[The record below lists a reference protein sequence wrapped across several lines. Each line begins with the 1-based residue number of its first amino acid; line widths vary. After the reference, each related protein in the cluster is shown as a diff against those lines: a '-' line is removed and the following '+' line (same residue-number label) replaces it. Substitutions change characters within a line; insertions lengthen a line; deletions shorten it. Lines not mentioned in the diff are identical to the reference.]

1 MNNIKIALLGQP
13 NSGKSTLFN
22 GLTGSNQHVGNWPGK
37 TVEKKEGTFYW
48 KGNQY
53 DLVDLPGTYG
63 LSANSEEEVITREYI
78 ENGKVDLVA
87 VIVDASQLNRSLF
100 MLADYIGIN
109 TPVVLIMNMM
119 DVAKKQN
126 KHVNIKGFEKSLEI
140 PVIPIVAADKREYTR
155 LYDFLE
161 NGNFEAVLSI
171 KKIEDL
177 YKATIGKQYFDIS
190 GFIPDTGIGFYS
202 KTWLTGK
209 LIEKDNKVIELVK
222 ANVSDESFQKIKSIL
237 EQIKDG
243 SLYTGHCKF
252 KWIDG
257 LIEQNVNQPRK
268 NFKRSKFDKVAT
280 SKTWG
285 KPMAIGMIILGLI
298 ASMMIGFPLMGAFG
312 FVMPKLSALLAKGLI
327 SIGVS
332 KWLIS
337 LLCGAVMTAIT
348 FAFQMASYVLGISLV
363 FGFMEDVGYMARVS
377 YVFDTTMSKIG
388 LQGKAIM
395 PFLVSF
401 GCNIGGITGTR
412 IIDSWG
418 QRVMT
423 IALSWVI
430 PCGSTWGVIGLVSG
444 TFFGK
449 QAIFVIISLFLVAF
463 LHLIITYRIF
473 RKSLYKD
480 NKNYGMIMELPPYH
494 KPHWKN
500 LFSSIFNK
508 MGNVIK
514 RALSVIIL
522 ISIVF
527 WALSYTP
534 DGNIANSII
543 YKVGTFIEPV
553 TKLFGLPWQ
562 LFMAFV
568 ASAMGKE
575 SALGVMASLFTS
587 SGIWQAVETK
597 GAIDTAIL
605 SNNMLSVISKPE
617 ALAFTFAF
625 FFNMPCLMALAATA
639 QETHSRKWTLKIA
652 IYYILS
658 ALLISAVVYRIGMLI
673 F

>member
-63 LSANSEEEVITREYI
+63 LAANPEEEVITREYI